1 MRSLHTKAYQAFVAI
16 MVEARQKAKVTQH
29 ELARRLDKPQS
40 FVSKYER
47 CERRLDVAQFIR
59 IARALEIDPIR
70 LMRRI
75 DKALS

>member
-1 MRSLHTKAYQAFVAI
+1 
-16 MVEARQKAKVTQH
+16 MVEARKKTKISQH
-29 ELARRLDKPQS
+29 ELARRLGKPQS

-47 CERRLDVAQFIR
+47 CERRLDVAEFVKV
-59 IARALEIDPIR
+59 AHALEIDPSK